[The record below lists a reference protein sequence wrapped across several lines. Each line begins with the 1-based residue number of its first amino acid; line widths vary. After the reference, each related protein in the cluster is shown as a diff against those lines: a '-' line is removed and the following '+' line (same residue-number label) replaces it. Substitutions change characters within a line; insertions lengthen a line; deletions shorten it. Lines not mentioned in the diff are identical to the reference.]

1 MIRYRS
7 HTFQSSDLA
16 GQAEYRGLDARS
28 APVTRESTI
37 A

>member
-7 HTFQSSDLA
+7 HTFQSFA
-16 GQAEYRGLDARS
+16 QRGPGGNRGLDARI